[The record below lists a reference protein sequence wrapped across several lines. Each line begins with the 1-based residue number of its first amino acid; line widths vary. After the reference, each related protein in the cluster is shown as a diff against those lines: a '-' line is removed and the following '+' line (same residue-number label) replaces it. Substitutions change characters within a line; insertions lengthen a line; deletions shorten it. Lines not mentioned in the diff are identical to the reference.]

1 MIYETII
8 GRFKVQAKI
17 YDTGS
22 QYGIDEGRISKL
34 WIFNKESQTV
44 YTYDRG
50 DDSIV
55 KGYEE
60 QVKIIKEKL
69 VNMFK

>member
-1 MIYETII
+1 MIFETTIE
-8 GRFKVQAKI
+8 GFKVQAKI
-17 YDTGS
+17 YDEGS
-22 QYGIDEGRISKL
+22 SYGIDDGKISKL

-50 DDSIV
+50 DESIV

-60 QVKIIKEKL
+60 QVKIIKEKF
-69 VNMFK
+69 VNMF